1 MGYTKVEGDHLDLSG
16 RKYQNDTYD
25 KINRILDKCSDTTV
39 EYIYQIINCSFTFFK
54 RNDLKK

>member
-25 KINRILDKCSDTTV
+25 KINRIL
-39 EYIYQIINCSFTFFK
+39 
-54 RNDLKK
+54 